1 MLRPGRQ
8 LLAFAVLLLGLAA
21 PPARGLT
28 PLAPDEARGKQIY
41 SRGTSASGAE
51 ITAALGEDRSGSGT
65 EVSAAALP
73 CGGCHGADGHGGKEG
88 GVRPSDITHEALG
101 RAAAAGS
108 EGGGRRRPAYDDHKL
123 IRAITLGLDSG
134 GNRLHVAM
142 PRYRL
147 TRQDAAD
154 LLAYLKRLGHEE
166 EPGLAAGAIHLG
178 VLLPGAEG
186 PGTPGEA
193 LRSALTARGA
203 EVNRQGGIYGRRLD
217 LRFVPLP
224 AGGTERG
231 TALAA
236 ALAADPPF
244 ALLAVS
250 LAGDEAGIAAAAA
263 TAGVPLITALTPR
276 PREDFPLNRQVFYLT
291 PGLAEQVAAL
301 VAAAARELPPGER
314 SLAVVP
320 AAAPELAAL
329 AGTAA
334 AAARERGFSVATVAP
349 AGAAEDAELNA
360 DMNAAALLLLDGGAG
375 ARELL
380 RRAAARGRHPL
391 VLLPAALVGD
401 DFLAA
406 LPAAWRERL
415 IVALPMPPPSA
426 LAAAGVP
433 SHHAA
438 LQKAA
443 VAALA
448 VLIEGMERTG
458 RELTREKLIASLET
472 LYRFDAGLGAPVT
485 FGPNRR
491 IGARGAFLMNGT
503 TTGALGGP
511 VAWFDLGP

>member
-1 MLRPGRQ
+1 MRLPVRQ
-8 LLAFAVLLLGLAA
+8 LPLAFALLLVGLAA

-28 PLAPDEARGKQIY
+28 PEETRGKQIY
-41 SRGTSASGAE
+41 ARGTSASGVE
-51 ITAALGEDRSGSGT
+51 IKATLGEGGSGT

-88 GVRPSDITHEALG
+88 GVRPSDLTREVLGREALG
-101 RAAAAGS
+101 RAAGA
-108 EGGGRRRPAYDDHKL
+108 GGGRRRPAYDDHKL

-166 EPGLAAGAIHLG
+166 EPGLGAGAVHLG

-203 EVNRQGGIYGRRLD
+203 EVNREGGIYGRRLD

-224 AGGTERG
+224 AGGMERG

-263 TAGVPLITALTPR
+263 AAGAPLITALTPR

-301 VAAAARELPPGER
+301 IAAAARELPPGER
-314 SLAVVP
+314 SLAIVP
-320 AAAPELAAL
+320 AAAPELAPL
-329 AGTAA
+329 AGTAV
-334 AAARERGFSVATVAP
+334 AAARERGFTVASS
-349 AGAAEDAELNA
+349 GSAEA
-360 DMNAAALLLLDGGAG
+360 DAAALLLLDGGQG

-380 RRAAARGRHPL
+380 RRAEARGRHPL
-391 VLLPAALVGD
+391 ILLPAVLVGD

-406 LPAAWRERL
+406 LPAAWRDRL
-415 IVALPMPPPSA
+415 VVALPVPPPSA
-426 LAAAGVP
+426 EGGTSV
-433 SHHAA
+433 HHAA
-438 LQKAA
+438 LRNAA
-443 VAALA
+443 VAALS

-491 IGARGAFLMNGT
+491 IGARGAFI
-503 TTGALGGP
+503 ASGGSGRT
-511 VAWFDLGP
+511 VGWLELGP